1 MTTRAHRKPV
11 PVTPELRERAAAV
24 HRSAIVIDGM
34 CTDHIEDPHNKLRWN
49 EPYLQRLFDGGI
61 TALNRGGAHYQKFAD
76 GVKAI
81 RKFQLRAQ
89 HCPERTLFVRTADDI
104 RRAKREGKVGIIAGF
119 QTSVVIE
126 DDVDYVEAL
135 YQVGARCMQITYNER
150 CYVGDGC
157 QERNPA
163 GLSHF
168 GVDVVKE
175 MNRIGFVV
183 DLAHVSDATA
193 KEAAALSTKP
203 VIISHSACGGLRP
216 NPRSATDEL
225 IRLVAKTGGVIGICF
240 LPFLLDRDGRTRC
253 TFEDFLRHI
262 DHVVD
267 MVGVDHVGFGT
278 DLTEEINPTEMMTET
293 GELGNWPNKP
303 YRPVVYPPL
312 PWIFPP
318 EIDSL
323 SKMGNIT
330 LGLLARGYSD
340 EDARKI
346 MGGNFLRVFSEVWR

>member
-1 MTTRAHRKPV
+1 M
-11 PVTPELRERAAAV
+11 
-24 HRSAIVIDGM
+24 
-34 CTDHIEDPHNKLRWN
+34 
-49 EPYLQRLFDGGI
+49 
-61 TALNRGGAHYQKFAD
+61 
-76 GVKAI
+76 KAI

-193 KEAAALSTKP
+193 REAAALSTKP
-203 VIISHSACGGLRP
+203 VIVSHSRAAA
-216 NPRSATDEL
+216 S
-225 IRLVAKTGGVIGICF
+225 
-240 LPFLLDRDGRTRC
+240 GRTRGA
-253 TFEDFLRHI
+253 R
-262 DHVVD
+262 
-267 MVGVDHVGFGT
+267 
-278 DLTEEINPTEMMTET
+278 PT
-293 GELGNWPNKP
+293 
-303 YRPVVYPPL
+303 
-312 PWIFPP
+312 
-318 EIDSL
+318 S
-323 SKMGNIT
+323 
-330 LGLLARGYSD
+330 
-340 EDARKI
+340 
-346 MGGNFLRVFSEVWR
+346 